1 MPDSYKTYLEEEIR
15 YLYEQVARCRE
26 KLDSLNGFG
35 QSSQLDFPISDS
47 HQAYLNQD
55 LHFLEE
61 KLSRCRERLSSLTLD
76 RDCPDRVLSN
86 A

>member
-1 MPDSYKTYLEEEIR
+1 MPDSYKTYLEEELR
-15 YLYEQVARCRE
+15 YWDEQVARCRE
-26 KLDSLNGFG
+26 KLDSLDGFG

-47 HQAYLNQD
+47 HQAYLNQE

-61 KLSRCRERLSSLTLD
+61 KLARCRERLSSFTAD
-76 RDCPDRVLSN
+76 QECPNRVLSN

>member
-26 KLDSLNGFG
+26 KRDSLNGFG
-35 QSSQLDFPISDS
+35 QSSQLDCPISDS
-47 HQAYLNQD
+47 HQAYLNQE
-55 LHFLEE
+55 LQFLED
-61 KLSRCRERLSSLTLD
+61 KLARSRERLCSLSVDLD
-76 RDCPDRVLSN
+76 SPNRVLSN